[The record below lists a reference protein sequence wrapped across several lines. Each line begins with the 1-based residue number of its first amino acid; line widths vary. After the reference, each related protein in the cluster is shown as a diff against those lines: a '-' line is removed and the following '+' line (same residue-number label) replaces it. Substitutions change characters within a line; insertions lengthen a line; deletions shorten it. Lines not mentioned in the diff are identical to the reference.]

1 MCSASLY
8 IAVSPVV
15 RITVLRLNRPRG
27 PACSMNASRSPS
39 QKLECTTSAL
49 APSTVEISAL
59 YCPAKS
65 FGICEV
71 ATWTPGVSC
80 FIDASKSTQES
91 WRSEEHT
98 SELQSRQY
106 LVCRLLLE
114 KKKKK

>member
-1 MCSASLY
+1 MHYYVFFFQAEDGIRDKLVTGVQTCALPIS
-8 IAVSPVV
+8 
-15 RITVLRLNRPRG
+15 RG

-91 WRSEEHT
+91 WP
-98 SELQSRQY
+98 QA
-106 LVCRLLLE
+106 
-114 KKKKK
+114 